1 MDSSITKTQ
10 KRNLTDMQEKFLDV
24 LFGEA
29 KGNPREA
36 ARIAGYSEHSYP
48 KVIRN
53 LKKEITELAET
64 HLSTHSA
71 KAATRLTDLLDED
84 GTTPHSNIRL
94 AAANSILD
102 RVGITKKDQLDIN
115 NFFSFLAA
123 MMLAYQPVRS
133 LATINMAINQ
143 GLSAAKRILPLIEQ
157 ENKIKSQVLKCAPGA
172 IAETKRLIEATQSKP
187 IKDFINLASENF
199 SSQLNTEGKEG
210 ILSFLEKRK
219 PNWN

>member
-1 MDSSITKTQ
+1 MDSSITNTQ
-10 KRNLTDMQEKFLDV
+10 KRNLTDMQETFLDV

-36 ARIAGYSEHSYP
+36 ARIAGYSPHSYP

-53 LKKEITELAET
+53 LKKEITELAEN

-71 KAATRLTDLLDED
+71 QAATRLVSLLDED

-115 NFFSFLAA
+115 MKAVHGIF
-123 MMLAYQPVRS
+123 
-133 LATINMAINQ
+133 
-143 GLSAAKRILPLIEQ
+143 ILP
-157 ENKIKSQVLKCAPGA
+157 A
-172 IAETKRLIEATQSKP
+172 
-187 IKDFINLASENF
+187 KDTPKND
-199 SSQLNTEGKEG
+199 
-210 ILSFLEKRK
+210 
-219 PNWN
+219 